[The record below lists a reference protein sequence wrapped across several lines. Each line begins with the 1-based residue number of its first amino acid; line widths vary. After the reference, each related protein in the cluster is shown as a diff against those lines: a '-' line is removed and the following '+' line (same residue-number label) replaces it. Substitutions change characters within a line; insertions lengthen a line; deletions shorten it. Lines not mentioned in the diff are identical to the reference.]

1 MTTWTNTTKPT
12 SSFTNTTK
20 PSTTWSDGFGYLL
33 TQALGFLLLE
43 NGGKIILDQSFN
55 NKPSTTWNNTSK

>member
-1 MTTWTNTTKPT
+1 MSWNNLDKPT
-12 SSFTNTTK
+12 TN
-20 PSTTWSDGFGYLL
+20 WSDGVGYLL

-55 NKPSTTWNNTSK
+55 NKPSNTWTNQAK

>member
-1 MTTWTNTTKPT
+1 MSWTNDTKA
-12 SSFTNTTK
+12 SSTFTNDTK
-20 PSTTWSDGFGYLL
+20 QTTTWSDGIGFLL

-55 NKPSTTWNNTSK
+55 NKPDNIWTNQAK

>member
-1 MTTWTNTTKPT
+1 MSWNNVTKPT
-12 SSFTNTTK
+12 TS
-20 PSTTWSDGFGYLL
+20 WSDGMGYLL

-55 NKPSTTWNNTSK
+55 YKPSTTWTNISK

>member
-1 MTTWTNTTKPT
+1 MSWTSENKPSSTYTNDSKQATTWL
-12 SSFTNTTK
+12 
-20 PSTTWSDGFGYLL
+20 DGVGYLL

-55 NKPSTTWNNTSK
+55 NKPNNTWINQAK

>member
-1 MTTWTNTTKPT
+1 MSWNNPTKP
-12 SSFTNTTK
+12 N
-20 PSTTWSDGFGYLL
+20 TTWSDGMGYLL

-55 NKPSTTWNNTSK
+55 NKPSTTWKNISK

>member
-1 MTTWTNTTKPT
+1 MSWT
-12 SSFTNTTK
+12 FDTK
-20 PSTTWSDGFGYLL
+20 PSSSYTNDSKQATTWSDGVGHLL

-55 NKPSTTWNNTSK
+55 NKPSNTWTNQAK